1 MLVTVSFVA
10 VAVALAWKSYQCLRA
25 PHSLP
30 LRWLTKCLACTAVAY
45 PLGADD
51 GIELVDGAFVV
62 GAAKLVSD
70 VLVMGMT
77 FTILVFYLYSAG
89 DSTRTRRRVRRET
102 VGFAGATAVVLAAAF
117 AAPHHAVLRST
128 FEGADMT
135 VPQVLTFYASLGLY
149 MVYTLS
155 AAGVRTY
162 RYARMSSGIDAAA
175 LWTATAGLAGTVLAS
190 GVRSGFTFVRAAGAA
205 VPDGITMA
213 SEWLLTASIPV
224 FVLGV
229 SWPGLRAGWAAG
241 RLWFGHRRIY
251 RGLEPLWRLL
261 SSAYPDTVLPA
272 AGRRGAV
279 RYVRRVIECRDGMI
293 RIGPR
298 LGVDSD
304 VVVMAPEELA
314 LRLRRAVDD
323 VHRGHTGPL
332 CQAPLAVTQYSRT
345 EAEEV
350 RQLVAVSE
358 ALRMLPA
365 GTR

>member
-1 MLVTVSFVA
+1 MLVTVCFA
-10 VAVALAWKSYQCLRA
+10 ALAVALAWKAYQCLRA

-30 LRWLTKCLACTAVAY
+30 LRWLTKCLACAAVAY
-45 PLGADD
+45 LLTAEGEG
-51 GIELVDGAFVV
+51 GIVDRAFMV
-62 GAAKLVSD
+62 GTAKAISD

-89 DSTRTRRRVRRET
+89 DSMMTRRRVRREA
-102 VGFAGATAVVLAAAF
+102 VGLAGATTVILTAALT
-117 AAPHHAVLRST
+117 APQHAVLRST
-128 FEGADMT
+128 FGGADMT
-135 VPQVLTFYASLGLY
+135 TPQVLTFYAGLGLY
-149 MVYTLS
+149 MIYTLS

-175 LWTATAGLAGTVLAS
+175 LWTATAGLAGTVACTA
-190 GVRSGFTFVRAAGAA
+190 VRCGFTFVRAVGAT

-213 SEWLLTASIPV
+213 SQWLMTASVPV

-241 RLWFGHRRIY
+241 RLWFDHRRIY
-251 RGLEPLWRLL
+251 RNLEPLWSLL
-261 SSAYPDTVLPA
+261 SSVYPDTVLPA
-272 AGRRGAV
+272 TGRRGTV

-298 LGVDSD
+298 LGVESGSGD
-304 VVVMAPEELA
+304 MKPEELA
-314 LRLRRAVDD
+314 LRLRSAVDD
-323 VHRGHTGPL
+323 IRCGCTGAL
-332 CQAPLAVTQYSRT
+332 CQAPLAVTKYNRT

-358 ALRMLPA
+358 ALGQLPA
-365 GTR
+365 GPR